1 MNSSQKD
8 AAHIVEHSEAVGA
21 LCEDE
26 SQRSKLE
33 GLELDHILTFADL
46 EELRAR
52 GRAYAESHPGAV
64 AAAAATIREDDL
76 FTYIYT
82 SGTTGPPKACMITH
96 RNYYEM
102 ADKIRQIDDFTVM
115 DDTMLLFLPL
125 AHNFGRLMHLHSPH
139 VGYTLAFCPDPYAVA
154 EALPAVRPTVFPS
167 VPRVYEKV
175 HTGVTA
181 KFDEATGV
189 KRRLIDWALHVGREV
204 SRLRQAGEPVPRGM
218 ALRHRI
224 ADKLVYS
231 KVKERLGGRLRIALS
246 GGAPLAPD
254 VLRFFHAI
262 DILILEGYGL
272 TECTTAAS
280 ANQTSHYRFGT
291 VGRALP
297 GWDLKL
303 AEDGELFVR
312 SPTVFAGY
320 LKDEGST
327 RAVLGDDGWLATG
340 DIATID
346 DDGYVTI
353 TDRKKDILVTAG
365 GKNIAP
371 QNLENELKTS
381 QYVSQAL
388 VVGDRRPYVAALVT
402 LDPDELA
409 NWAGERGIGR
419 DHAGLTTHPD
429 VVALV
434 RGIVDGVNASHSR
447 YEQIKR
453 FAVLPRDFSADEGE
467 VTPTLKLRRKTCAE
481 HFDAEIEQLYD

>member
-1 MNSSQKD
+1 
-8 AAHIVEHSEAVGA
+8 
-21 LCEDE
+21 
-26 SQRSKLE
+26 
-33 GLELDHILTFADL
+33 
-46 EELRAR
+46 
-52 GRAYAESHPGAV
+52 
-64 AAAAATIREDDL
+64 
-76 FTYIYT
+76 
-82 SGTTGPPKACMITH
+82 
-96 RNYYEM
+96 
-102 ADKIRQIDDFTVM
+102 
-115 DDTMLLFLPL
+115 
-125 AHNFGRLMHLHSPH
+125 
-139 VGYTLAFCPDPYAVA
+139 
-154 EALPAVRPTVFPS
+154 
-167 VPRVYEKV
+167 
-175 HTGVTA
+175 
-181 KFDEATGV
+181 
-189 KRRLIDWALHVGREV
+189 
-204 SRLRQAGEPVPRGM
+204 
-218 ALRHRI
+218 
-224 ADKLVYS
+224 
-231 KVKERLGGRLRIALS
+231 
-246 GGAPLAPD
+246 
-254 VLRFFHAI
+254 
-262 DILILEGYGL
+262 
-272 TECTTAAS
+272 
-280 ANQTSHYRFGT
+280 
-291 VGRALP
+291 
-297 GWDLKL
+297 
-303 AEDGELFVR
+303 
-312 SPTVFAGY
+312 VFAGY
-320 LKDEGST
+320 LKDEGAT